1 MSVVETTTFR
11 LVAGTKEDEFL
22 ASDRRV
28 QNELVPNQPG
38 FMRRTTARRGEE
50 WLVVTLWYSEQNAFD
65 CAAVATGHP
74 VQLEFESHI
83 EPGSITTSRYET
95 LD

>member
-11 LVAGTKEDEFL
+11 LVDGTDEDQFL

-38 FMRRTTARRGEE
+38 FMRRTTAHRGGE
-50 WLVVTLWYSEQNAFD
+50 WLVVTLWYSEQNAVD
-65 CAAVATGHP
+65 GATVAQGHP
-74 VQLEFESHI
+74 VQMEFESHI
-83 EPGSITTSRYET
+83 APGSITTHRYET